1 MITLPLFD
9 FQQNAVQ
16 KLLGLTESLT
26 SKQKIIVK
34 SPTGS
39 GKTVILVEYIDEY
52 LENRDKTAF
61 IWLCPG
67 KGALEEQSRKKMLKY
82 APDRRAQTLD
92 DALSGGFVNKST
104 TFINWEKITKK
115 GNTAIKDSEKQNL
128 FDQIARAHR
137 NGISFIIVVDEEH
150 SNNTAKAQEIID
162 AFEAS
167 HIIRMSATTYKTADA
182 DFFEID
188 EDEVIASGLITR
200 AIYINENINDDPDAD
215 EDFDILLH
223 TADKKRKEI
232 IAEYDK
238 LGKVIRPLVL
248 IQFPNGKP
256 ETINA
261 VEQELEEMGYTYENG
276 MVAKWMSEDK
286 RQLSDDII
294 SNDGTQAFLLMKQAI
309 STGWDCPRAKILVK
323 LREGMSEQFTIQTI
337 GRIRR
342 MPEAKHY
349 ENETLDCCYVY
360 TFDQEYKNGLLQGV
374 ERSYETRHLYLK
386 DKCKTFTLVKENR
399 DLDYSGIGAREILE
413 RLYNQIKVT
422 YDLTNDCDLNVQK
435 MRNDKNMPLVF
446 GDHIF
451 RKMLRGRFETLSSIE
466 GADTMQTSMKVDTH
480 THGIQMLHSTN
491 ELKTILN
498 LQQYEVRTILERM
511 FLKGVRSEYKLA
523 KLTRPEFY
531 AFVINNEHTLRT
543 ICQMVS
549 AEIVDQLQ
557 SRLAIDKKKSEFKIP
572 EDDFIK
578 YDVGVKNEVDYLTNA
593 YEKYTSGFATIRV
606 HSLSES
612 MFERYCEN
620 VSDSIDWVYK
630 NGDTGQNYLS
640 IVYLTGTGKQRLF
653 YPDYIVKKSDGSI
666 WLIEAKGGESADGES
681 QNIDLSAPNKFDA
694 LKNYA
699 GENKVNWG
707 FVRNY
712 NGELFFNNTEWHEEI
727 SNENW
732 RPLEEVI

>member
-16 KLLGLTESLT
+16 KLLSLTESLT

-39 GKTVILVEYIDEY
+39 GKTVILVEYIDEL
-52 LENRDKTAF
+52 LENRDNTAF

-92 DALSGGFVNKST
+92 DALTGGFTNRST

-115 GNTAIKDSEKQNL
+115 DNTAIKDSEKQNL

-137 NGISFIIVVDEEH
+137 SGISFIIIVDEEH

-162 AFEAS
+162 AFNAA
-167 HIIRMSATTYKTADA
+167 HIIRMSATTVKTANA
-182 DFFEID
+182 EFFEIN

-200 AIYINENINDDPDAD
+200 AIYINEDIKDDPDVD

-232 IAEYDK
+232 ITEYNK
-238 LGKVIRPLVL
+238 IGKAIRPLVL

-256 ETINA
+256 ETIDA
-261 VEQELEEMGYTYENG
+261 VERELEEMGYTYENG

-286 RQLSDDII
+286 RQLNDDII
-294 SNDGTQAFLLMKQAI
+294 SNDGQQAFLLMKQAI

-360 TFDQEYKNGLLQGV
+360 TFDQEYKNGLLQSI
-374 ERSYETRHLYLK
+374 EHSYETRHLYLK

-422 YDLTNDCDLNVQK
+422 YDLSDDCDLNVQK
-435 MRNDKNMPLVF
+435 MRNDENMPLVF

-511 FLKGVRSEYKLA
+511 LLKGVRSEYKLA

-549 AEIVDQLQ
+549 AEIVNQLQ

-620 VSDSIDWVYK
+620 VGDSIDWVCK

-699 GENKVNWG
+699 SENKVNWG